1 MVIEIDKTGTLTGLA
16 DAIARAVKV
25 EQVTALVI
33 LSCADNAFTS
43 DDIDPLLQSV
53 DLPLMGGV
61 FPNLLVGRERLTRGS
76 VIWGVRRPLSVGV
89 IRDISRSDIDLEL
102 AVEQALAPT
111 SGRALQ
117 VILVDGLSSG
127 IGALMNTFHEV
138 AGVGSDTIGGGAGS
152 LDFVQ
157 RPCLFTNDGMLQDAA
172 VIATLP
178 GRAGVGVAHG
188 WRHIQGPYRITES
201 DQNTII
207 SLDWRPAFEVY
218 REVVEAHSGLTFTA
232 DNFFDLAKAY
242 PFGLARMDAE
252 RIVRDPLF
260 AREDG
265 ALVCVGAI
273 PEGDHVDILHGDAPS
288 LLEAAASARVIAE
301 QRLGE
306 PLLMRLFMD
315 CISRVLFLGDDFDTE
330 LASVAIDDTPLI
342 GACTIGEVA
351 NHGGDYPEFYNKTS
365 VVAALPLHADI

>member
-1 MVIEIDKTGTLTGLA
+1 MVIEIDKEGTLNGLA
-16 DAIARAVKV
+16 DAIARTVKV
-25 EQVTALVI
+25 ERVTSLVI
-33 LSCADNAFTS
+33 LVCADNGFTP
-43 DDIDPLLQSV
+43 DDMDPLLQSINV
-53 DLPLMGGV
+53 PLMGGV
-61 FPNLLVGRERLTRGS
+61 FPNLLVGRERLTRGC
-76 VIWGVRRPLSVGV
+76 VVWGVRRPLSVGTV
-89 IRDISRSDIDLEL
+89 RDISHPDIDLEL
-102 AVEQALAPT
+102 AVEQALAST
-111 SGRALQ
+111 TGGALQ

-127 IGALMNTFHEV
+127 IGPLMNTFHEV
-138 AGVGSDTIGGGAGS
+138 AGIGSDTIGGGAGS

-157 RPCLFTNDGMLQDAA
+157 RPCLLTNEGMLQDAA

-178 GRAGVGVAHG
+178 GHAGVGVAHG
-188 WRHIQGPYRITES
+188 WRYIEGPYRITES

-218 REVVEAHSGLTFTA
+218 REVVEAHSGQTFTD

-252 RIVRDPLF
+252 RVVRDPLF
-260 AREDG
+260 VRDDG

-273 PEGDHVDILHGDAPS
+273 PGGDHVDILHGDTPS
-288 LLEAAASARVIAE
+288 LIEAAASARQIAE
-301 QRLGE
+301 QRLAE
-306 PLLMRLFMD
+306 PLATRLFMD

-330 LASVAIDDTPLI
+330 LASVAIDDVPLI

-365 VVAALPLHADI
+365 VVAALPPYPEF

>member
-1 MVIEIDKTGTLTGLA
+1 MVIEIDKEGTLSGLT
-16 DAIARAVKV
+16 DAIARTVKV
-25 EQVTALVI
+25 ERVTALVI
-33 LSCADNAFTS
+33 LVCADNGFTPS
-43 DDIDPLLQSV
+43 DIDPLLQSI

-61 FPNLLVGRERLTRGS
+61 FPNLLVGRQRLTRGS
-76 VIWGVRRPLSVGV
+76 LVWGVRRPLSLGT
-89 IRDISRSDIDLEL
+89 IRDISQPTIDLEL
-102 AVEQALAPT
+102 AVEQALTPT
-111 SGRALQ
+111 TGRALQ

-127 IGALMNTFHEV
+127 IGTLMNTFHEV

-157 RPCLFTNDGMLQDAA
+157 RPCVFTGEGMLQDAA
-172 VIATLP
+172 VIATIP
-178 GRAGVGVAHG
+178 GHAGVGVAHG
-188 WRHIQGPYRITES
+188 WRYIQGPYRITES

-218 REVVEAHSGLTFTA
+218 REVVEAHSHQRFTD

-260 AREDG
+260 VREDG
-265 ALVCVGAI
+265 GLVCVGAV

-288 LLEAAASARVIAE
+288 LIAAAASAKDIAE
-301 QRLGE
+301 QRLDE
-306 PLLMRLFMD
+306 PLATRIFMD

-330 LASVAIDDTPLI
+330 LASVAVDDIPLI

-365 VVAALPLHADI
+365 VVAALPQYTEF